1 MNDYNYIITVDEDG
15 SPCLSHIGFGGGNQ
29 KGAQKQNHKYYARA
43 EDKGRWRYFY
53 SPEEFRNW
61 ASGGIKKAKNAVNN
75 AAGEVKKSVN
85 ARRELNEANKAT
97 GLGSGLK
104 QWNAQRKYN
113 KTAMGKAEQAVRGA
127 ASKAEGAARQ
137 AYDEARN
144 KLGREATD
152 AINSGKR
159 AAKNAGNALDD
170 LRDKAGDKISDTTKS
185 ARKKVKNLTDAVKEY
200 GEKKLSDISDSAK
213 DNISRARQAVEDKT
227 GVTDQKNR
235 EDARRR
241 AMMGLDDAVGDYA
254 DSDNRYQK
262 SAKGKADKAVA
273 DAKDAAGKA
282 KDVAEDAAKKAGDA
296 TKKAAKKFDEKME
309 EIYEDNTVIPTG
321 VALYKAGKSAYQL
334 ATDPKLKEGAKRAA
348 SEIKSE
354 VSDKVSEI
362 RDNLRNLADSTGS
375 KARDAAGR
383 VKDAANNAASKA
395 QNAAGEV
402 TGSNAKKEMD
412 AAGRRAMMGLDDAI
426 GAVVDAQNRYN
437 NSVGGRASNAAS
449 NAQAS
454 LKAAES
460 KAKKALA
467 KALDYLPDEQ
477 IDAIKDLIRR
487 K

>member
-1 MNDYNYIITVDEDG
+1 MSDYNYIITVDENG
-15 SPCLSHIGFGGGNQ
+15 SPCLSHIGFGGGNK
-29 KGAQKQNHKYYARA
+29 KGSQKQNHKYYARA

-170 LRDKAGDKISDTTKS
+170 LRDKAGDKASS
-185 ARKKVKNLTDAVKEY
+185 AKKKINNLTDAVKEY
-200 GEKKLSDISDSAK
+200 GEKKLTDISDSARE
-213 DNISRARQAVEDKT
+213 NISRARQAVEDKT

-254 DSDNRYQK
+254 DSDSRYQK
-262 SAKGKADKAVA
+262 SAKGNADKAVA
-273 DAKDAAGKA
+273 GAKDAAGRARDAADDASDRVREAAGKARDRATDAANRA
-282 KDVAEDAAKKAGDA
+282 KDAAENLKDRASGAA
-296 TKKAAKKFDEKME
+296 DEAR
-309 EIYEDNTVIPTG
+309 D
-321 VALYKAGKSAYQL
+321 
-334 ATDPKLKEGAKRAA
+334 R
-348 SEIKSE
+348 
-354 VSDKVSEI
+354 VSEI
-362 RDNLRNLADSTGS
+362 RDNLRNLADSAGS
-375 KARDAAGR
+375 KARDVASRAR
-383 VKDAANNAASKA
+383 DAANNAASRA

-437 NSVGGRASNAAS
+437 NSVGGKASSAAS

-460 KAKKALA
+460 KAKKMLA
-467 KALDYLPDEQ
+467 KAMDYLPDEQ
-477 IDAIKDLIRR
+477 IDAIKDLIRG

>member
-29 KGAQKQNHKYYARA
+29 KGGQKQNHKYYARA

-152 AINSGKR
+152 AIKSGKR

-185 ARKKVKNLTDAVKEY
+185 ARKKVKNLTDAAKEY

-241 AMMGLDDAVGDYA
+241 AMMGLDDAIGDYA

-273 DAKDAAGKA
+273 GAKDAAGRARDAVDDAGDRAREVAGKA
-282 KDVAEDAAKKAGDA
+282 RDRASDVADKVRDAAGNLKDRASGAADEARDKA
-296 TKKAAKKFDEKME
+296 
-309 EIYEDNTVIPTG
+309 
-321 VALYKAGKSAYQL
+321 
-334 ATDPKLKEGAKRAA
+334 
-348 SEIKSE
+348 
-354 VSDKVSEI
+354 SEI
-362 RDNLRNLADSTGS
+362 RDNLRNLAGTAGS
-375 KARDAAGR
+375 KARDVAGR
-383 VKDAANNAASKA
+383 VKDAADNAASKA

-437 NSVGGRASNAAS
+437 NSVGGKASSAAS

-460 KAKKALA
+460 KAKKMLA
-467 KALDYLPDEQ
+467 KAMDYLPDEQ
-477 IDAIKDLIRR
+477 IDAIKDLIRG